1 MEIKADSMMKNDR
14 AIFTGLFIAGF
25 ALCARGIAKAPI
37 YGWTHPIS
45 LIGIVLGGA
54 ALLLGVQVIFRA
66 RAPRL
71 KIGVPLRSDRQAIY
85 ALLGIAALKI
95 LLAELY
101 R

>member
-1 MEIKADSMMKNDR
+1 METKADSMIKNDR
-14 AIFTGLFIAGF
+14 AIFTGLFITGF

-37 YGWTHPIS
+37 YGWSHPIS

-54 ALLLGVQVIFRA
+54 ALLLGIQVIFRA
-66 RAPRL
+66 RV
-71 KIGVPLRSDRQAIY
+71 VPLRSDRQAIY

>member
-1 MEIKADSMMKNDR
+1 MDTKAISIMKNDR
-14 AIFTGLFIAGF
+14 AIFTGMFIAGF
-25 ALCARGIAKAPI
+25 ALCTRGIGKAPF

-45 LIGIVLGGA
+45 LMGMVLGGA

-66 RAPRL
+66 RVL
-71 KIGVPLRSDRQAIY
+71 PLRSDRQAIY

-95 LLAELY
+95 LLAGLY

>member
-1 MEIKADSMMKNDR
+1 MDTKAISIMKHDR
-14 AIFTGLFIAGF
+14 GIFTGLFIAGF

-45 LIGIVLGGA
+45 LMGIVLGGA

-66 RAPRL
+66 RVL
-71 KIGVPLRSDRQAIY
+71 PLRSDRQAIY

>member
-1 MEIKADSMMKNDR
+1 METKAISNMKHDR
-14 AIFTGLFIAGF
+14 AIFTSLFIAGF
-25 ALCARGIAKAPI
+25 ALCTRGIAKAPI

-45 LIGIVLGGA
+45 LMGMVLGGA

-66 RAPRL
+66 RIL
-71 KIGVPLRSDRQAIY
+71 PLRSDRQAIY
-85 ALLGIAALKI
+85 ALLGIAAVKI